1 MHAAQNI
8 PYPKTERFHFHE
20 SQRLPTEMEADALYR
35 FDLLAPQG
43 VFNKLVRMRTKEII
57 AFPSKEYLQGLCKI
71 SSHNTLNRYLDELE
85 KAGLIRIIAKRYRDK
100 KGRRRTKWT
109 YTFPLAKDA
118 GTVEFHDEKEQEI
131 SSPNPLPHAASPMSF
146 IDRVELNRLKI
157 IKENNSTAL
166 SFPQSPNL
174 ETMPES
180 PSAVFLDEETQEET
194 PEISDEVP
202 FDCQESLPVLSTEEI
217 PEEESQKQETEPLV
231 LIEDREKPENE
242 IREELAQCVED
253 FQQKSP
259 SSLAKTLKDD
269 VVCLK
274 KEFGI
279 RNTFTAVKCLLD
291 TEVLVLNPG
300 GWLRSYLAHPSWLK
314 RFMEKADQRVL
325 AEERRVKAVIRKQQ
339 ITEKQDREEE
349 RLFEER
355 RRIEEVL
362 RSLPVEEMLKLEK
375 EAKKSLSQNRGV
387 QHGLFLKAQIR
398 NLVEEKYLGRTD
410 LKI

>member
-1 MHAAQNI
+1 MHTNQNSACSN
-8 PYPKTERFHFHE
+8 KEEFHYYE
-20 SQRLPTEMEADALYR
+20 SQRFYTKLERDAIHQIGWGLTSSLFY
-35 FDLLAPQG
+35 F
-43 VFNKLVRMRTKEII
+43 LVTLRTKKLT
-57 AFPSKEYLQGLCKI
+57 AFPSKKFLLEYLQAK
-71 SSHNTLNRYLDELE
+71 SHHTLNKYLDELKE
-85 KAGLIRIIAKRYRDK
+85 LGLIRISTLKVIGED
-100 KGRRRTKWT
+100 GRARVRWL
-109 YTFPLAKDA
+109 YSFPLAVDA
-118 GTVEFHDEKEQEI
+118 GWIEFRDEKDQG
-131 SSPNPLPHAASPMSF
+131 PSF
-146 IDRVELNRLKI
+146 TPDFRERRAKFALVESGGDLRI
-157 IKENNSTAL
+157 NNNIPVQ

-194 PEISDEVP
+194 TEISNEVSI
-202 FDCQESLPVLSTEEI
+202 DCQESLPVLFTEEI

-242 IREELAQCVED
+242 IREELAQCVEN

-259 SSLAKTLKDD
+259 SYLAKTLKDD

-291 TEVLVLNPG
+291 TKVLVLNPG
-300 GWLRSYLAHPSWLK
+300 GWLRSYLANPSWLK

-362 RSLPVEEMLKLEK
+362 RSLPVEEMRKLEE

-398 NLVEEKYLGRTD
+398 NLVVEKYLRR
-410 LKI
+410 